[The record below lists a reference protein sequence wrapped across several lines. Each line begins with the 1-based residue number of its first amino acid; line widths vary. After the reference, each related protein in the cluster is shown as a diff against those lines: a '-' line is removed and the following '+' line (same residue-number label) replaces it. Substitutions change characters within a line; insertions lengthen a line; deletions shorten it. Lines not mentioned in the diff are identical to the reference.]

1 MEQVTGF
8 FSFFS
13 GNPLVT
19 ALVAI
24 AVVMLLL
31 SFFRTALKLLVVAA
45 AAVVLYA
52 GWLQASGGG
61 GMAETFGEVLDVL
74 RQSFERLMVA
84 IRPLFE
90 LLKLLQ

>member
-1 MEQVTGF
+1 M
-8 FSFFS
+8 
-13 GNPLVT
+13 T

-24 AVVMLLL
+24 AVVMFLL

-52 GWLQASGGG
+52 GWLQASGGSDF
-61 GMAETFGEVLDVL
+61 AETFGQVLDLL

>member
-1 MEQVTGF
+1 
-8 FSFFS
+8 
-13 GNPLVT
+13 VT

-24 AVVMLLL
+24 AVVMFLL

-52 GWLQASGGG
+52 GWLQASGGSDF
-61 GMAETFGEVLDVL
+61 AETFGQVLDLL

>member
-1 MEQVTGF
+1 MEQVTG
-8 FSFFS
+8 FFS

-24 AVVMLLL
+24 AAVMLLL

-52 GWLQASGGG
+52 GWLQASGSGDF
-61 GMAETFGEVLDVL
+61 AETFGHVLDVL
-74 RQSFERLMVA
+74 RQSFERLMAA

>member
-1 MEQVTGF
+1 M
-8 FSFFS
+8 
-13 GNPLVT
+13 T

-24 AVVMLLL
+24 AAVMLLL
-31 SFFRTALKLLVVAA
+31 SFFRTALKLLVAAA

-52 GWLQASGGG
+52 DWLQASGGG
-61 GMAETFGEVLDVL
+61 DFAETFGQVLDVL
-74 RQSFERLMVA
+74 RQSLERLMAA

>member
-8 FSFFS
+8 LS

-24 AVVMLLL
+24 AVVMFLL

-61 GMAETFGEVLDVL
+61 DFAETFGQVLDVL
-74 RQSFERLMVA
+74 RQSFERLMAA